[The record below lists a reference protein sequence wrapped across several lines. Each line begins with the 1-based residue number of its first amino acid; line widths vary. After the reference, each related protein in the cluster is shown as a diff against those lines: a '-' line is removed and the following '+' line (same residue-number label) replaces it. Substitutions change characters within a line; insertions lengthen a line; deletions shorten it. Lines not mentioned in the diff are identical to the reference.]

1 MRTPRILAFLAVAA
15 VPAAAVPAA
24 AQLPTRTLTKP
35 LAEFGEPFSQ
45 IAAIRELKDGRLLV
59 VDSRDKLVQL
69 VNLTTNNASKVGRE
83 GSGPGEYGIPT
94 QLFALPGD
102 SSVIFDP
109 LNQRYLM
116 VHPDGKPGVTFR
128 VGDEP
133 SGPPRPQQGQRPE
146 GGGQVI
152 RLGGL
157 GFGLPRA
164 ADARGRLYFEGGG
177 ISMGPNGPV
186 TADTAPIVRYD
197 RATKA
202 VDTLAWV
209 HLPKNNASV
218 KASGSGGN
226 QRMEVRIGGRTPY
239 PARDAW
245 TVLPNGTVV
254 IARVGDYH
262 LDLVSP
268 TRVVTRGAAVAFTA
282 VKVGNAEKQEYRDQ
296 AKNAGGIAIMR
307 TEGGPGGS
315 QTRASTAPPPFEEPA
330 EWPGTKPPFNSN
342 GIFVTPTGDIWIA
355 RNRPASDAVP
365 TYDVFSATGK
375 LTGKVVLPK
384 QTRVIGFGAGGTV
397 YTIRV
402 DEDDLQ
408 HLQRF
413 RG

>member
-1 MRTPRILAFLAVAA
+1 MRTFRVLALLASAA
-15 VPAAAVPAA
+15 LPVG
-24 AQLPTRTLTKP
+24 AQLPTRTLSKP
-35 LAEFGEPFSQ
+35 LAEYSEPFSQ
-45 IAAIRELKDGRLLV
+45 IAAVRELKDGRLLV

-69 VNLTTNNASKVGRE
+69 VNFSANSATKVGRE

-116 VHPDGKPGVTFR
+116 VHPDGKPGVSFR
-128 VGDEP
+128 VGEEP
-133 SGPPRPQQGQRPE
+133 SGPSRPQPGQRPE
-146 GGGQVI
+146 GGGLAMRI
-152 RLGGL
+152 GGL

-197 RATKA
+197 RVNKA

-226 QRMEVRIGGRTPY
+226 QRLEVRIGGRTPY

-245 TVLPNGTVV
+245 AVLSNGTVV

-262 LDLVSP
+262 LELVSP
-268 TRVVTRGAAVAFTA
+268 TRVLSRGPAVASA
-282 VKVGNAEKQEYRDQ
+282 PVNVGNAEKQEYRDQ
-296 AKNAGGIAIMR
+296 SKNAGGIAIMR

-315 QTRASTAPPPFEEPA
+315 QARATAVPPPFEEPA
-330 EWPGTKPPFNSN
+330 EWPKTKPPFNAN
-342 GIFVTPTGDIWIA
+342 GIFVTPAGEIWIA
-355 RNRPASDAVP
+355 RNRSASDPVP
-365 TYDVFSATGK
+365 SYDVFSSTGQ

-384 QTRVIGFGAGGTV
+384 QTRVIGFGAGGTI

-402 DEDDLQ
+402 DDDDLQ
-408 HLQRF
+408 YLQRF

>member
-1 MRTPRILAFLAVAA
+1 MRISSLLALLAATSA
-15 VPAAAVPAA
+15 SAA
-24 AQLPTRTLTKP
+24 AQLPTRTLSKP

-45 IAAIRELKDGRLLV
+45 IAGVRELKDGRLVV

-69 VNLTTNNASKVGRE
+69 VNLTANSATKIGRE
-83 GSGPGEYGIPT
+83 GSGPGEYGLPT

-109 LNQRYLM
+109 LNQRYLL
-116 VHPDGKPGVTFR
+116 VHPDGKPGVSFR

-133 SGPPRPQQGQRPE
+133 TPPPRPQPGQRPE
-146 GGGQVI
+146 GGAQI
-152 RLGGL
+152 MRIGGL
-157 GFGLPRA
+157 GFGMPRA
-164 ADARGRLYFEGGG
+164 SDARGRLYFEGGG

-186 TADTAPIVRYD
+186 TSDTAPIVRYD
-197 RATKA
+197 RTNKA

-209 HLPKNNASV
+209 HLPKNNVSV
-218 KASGSGGN
+218 KSSGGAGN

-262 LDLVSP
+262 LDVVSP
-268 TRVVTRGAAVAFTA
+268 TRVVTRGSAVAYTP
-282 VKVGNAEKQEYRDQ
+282 VKVGSAEKQEYRDA
-296 AKNAGGIAIMR
+296 AKTGGAIMIAR
-307 TEGGPGGS
+307 TEGGPGGTQS
-315 QTRASTAPPPFEEPA
+315 RASTAPPPFEEPS
-330 EWPGTKPPFNSN
+330 EWPSTKPPFNAN
-342 GIFVTPTGDIWIA
+342 GIFATPAGEIWVA
-355 RNRPASDAVP
+355 RNRSAADPVP
-365 TYDVFSATGK
+365 TYDVFSPAGK

-384 QTRVIGFGAGGTV
+384 QVRVIGFGAGGTI

-408 HLQRF
+408 YLQRF

>member
-1 MRTPRILAFLAVAA
+1 MRTPCVIALLASAALPAV
-15 VPAAAVPAA
+15 
-24 AQLPTRTLTKP
+24 AQLPTRTLSKP
-35 LAEFGEPFSQ
+35 LAEYGEPFSQ
-45 IAAIRELKDGRLLV
+45 IAAVRELKDGRLLV

-69 VNLTTNNASKVGRE
+69 VNLNANRAIKVGRE
-83 GSGPGEYGIPT
+83 GSGPGEYGLPT

-116 VHPDGKPGVTFR
+116 VHPDGKPGATFR

-133 SGPPRPQQGQRPE
+133 SGPPRPSQGQRPE
-146 GGGQVI
+146 GVGPVMRI
-152 RLGGL
+152 GGL
-157 GFGLPRA
+157 GFGMPRA
-164 ADARGRLYFEGGG
+164 SDARGRLYFEGGG

-197 RATKA
+197 RASKA

-209 HLPKNNASV
+209 QLPKNNASV
-218 KASGSGGN
+218 KSSGSGGN
-226 QRMEVRIGGRTPY
+226 QRMEIRIGNRTPY

-262 LDLVSP
+262 LELVSP
-268 TRVVTRGAAVAFTA
+268 TRAVTRGATVAFTP
-282 VKVGNAEKQEYRDQ
+282 VQVGNAEKQEYRDQ
-296 AKNAGGIAIMR
+296 SKNAGGISISR
-307 TEGGPGGS
+307 TDGGS
-315 QTRASTAPPPFEEPA
+315 GGAQTRASTAPPPFEEPA
-330 EWPGTKPPFNSN
+330 EWPKAKPPFNSS
-342 GIFVTPTGDIWIA
+342 GIFVTPTGEIWIA
-355 RNRPASDAVP
+355 RNRSASDPVP
-365 TYDVFSATGK
+365 SYDVFSATGK

-384 QTRVIGFGAGGTV
+384 QTRVIGFGSGGTI

-402 DEDDLQ
+402 DDDDLQ
-408 HLQRF
+408 YLQRF

>member
-1 MRTPRILAFLAVAA
+1 MRTPCVIALLASAALPAV
-15 VPAAAVPAA
+15 
-24 AQLPTRTLTKP
+24 AQLPTRTLSKP
-35 LAEFGEPFSQ
+35 LAEYGEPFSQ
-45 IAAIRELKDGRLLV
+45 IAAVRELKDGRLLV

-69 VNLTTNNASKVGRE
+69 VNLNANRAIKVGRE
-83 GSGPGEYGIPT
+83 GSGPGEYGLPT

-116 VHPDGKPGVTFR
+116 VHPDGKPGATFR

-133 SGPPRPQQGQRPE
+133 SGPPRPSQGQRPE
-146 GGGQVI
+146 GVGPVMRI
-152 RLGGL
+152 GGL
-157 GFGLPRA
+157 GFGMPRA
-164 ADARGRLYFEGGG
+164 SDARGRLYFEGGG

-197 RATKA
+197 RASKA

-209 HLPKNNASV
+209 QLPKNNASV
-218 KASGSGGN
+218 KSSGSGGN
-226 QRMEVRIGGRTPY
+226 QRMEIRIGNRTPY

-262 LDLVSP
+262 LELVSP
-268 TRVVTRGAAVAFTA
+268 TRAVTRGATVAFTP
-282 VKVGNAEKQEYRDQ
+282 VQVGNAEKQEYRDQ
-296 AKNAGGIAIMR
+296 SKNAGGISISR
-307 TEGGPGGS
+307 TDGGS
-315 QTRASTAPPPFEEPA
+315 GGAQTRASTAPPPFEEPA
-330 EWPGTKPPFNSN
+330 EWPKAKPPFNSS
-342 GIFVTPTGDIWIA
+342 GIFVTPTGEIWIA
-355 RNRPASDAVP
+355 RNRSASDPVP
-365 TYDVFSATGK
+365 SYDVFSAAGK

-384 QTRVIGFGAGGTV
+384 QTRVIGFGSGGTI

-402 DEDDLQ
+402 DDDDLQ
-408 HLQRF
+408 YLQRF